1 MMQFHNV
8 DHQDKKI
15 TAKLSTFSSL
25 YHLPFELNPLVVA
38 TKKAL
43 MGLTLG
49 SLCLATLPVFA
60 QLNTQG
66 QNNQQANVPA
76 YKLTEAT
83 GQNDSQ
89 TINIDNKPSTTL
101 PKITVVAEVDENPG
115 YAGGQVTST
124 NHMGFLGNKDF
135 LETPF
140 NALSYTNDYIE
151 NRQATDITDVIAT
164 TDPSVYTSG
173 VSGQN
178 LESFKIRGLDSN
190 ISDVTVGGLYGIAP
204 RYRSSPEMFER
215 IEVLKGPSAMLNG
228 MAPNGSV
235 GGAINLVTKRAD
247 DDPLTQVKIDYLS
260 DSQVGG
266 HVDIGRRFGDNKQFG
281 ARFNG
286 VYRDGDTPI
295 NNQNKKVQLAALGL
309 DWRGERARLSG
320 DVYHSNEYTIGPT
333 RGLNLAPG
341 VPLPNLPSSDTL
353 LNPDWAF
360 NDSQDKGVSAR
371 GEFDINDDVMF
382 YAALGYSDNT
392 FKSRG
397 AAVSVLKNTAG
408 DYETMIGDL
417 KDTVD
422 KKSGEVGVKG
432 AFETGPINHELALN
446 ITGYQ
451 DNGVLA
457 GNFYRDN
464 LIINNFNNLVW
475 PSYDDVPFTDPEL
488 LKTQSRLSSYGLA
501 DTLSFNEGKYQL
513 TLGVRHQRVE
523 TEQAGLFASGKDYDE
538 SETTPAVAFM
548 AKLSEGVS
556 VYGNYIEGLTK
567 GTTAPV
573 AAVNAGEVFAPFK
586 TKQKELGI
594 KVDSGKF
601 THTLSVFNISKPT
614 DYIDPISKRYSVDG
628 EQQNR
633 GIEWGFFGSPIEDV
647 RLMGGVTYIDAE
659 ITKATD
665 KEYEGNQAADVPKW
679 QAKLGAEWDQPYIP
693 NLTLTA
699 NVTALSEQYINNDN
713 KLALPGYALLDL
725 GARYKTT
732 VGRYPLTIR
741 SSIHNV
747 TDKSYWAKPHYT
759 SLAIG
764 DPRTFMLSATMD
776 F

>member
-1 MMQFHNV
+1 MKQFHNV
-8 DHQDKKI
+8 DLQVKKI
-15 TAKLSTFSSL
+15 KAKISPLS
-25 YHLPFELNPLVVA
+25 LPFKPNPLMIA
-38 TKKAL
+38 TRKVLKVIAV
-43 MGLTLG
+43 G
-49 SLCLATLPVFA
+49 SMCLATSSTFA
-60 QLNTQG
+60 QLYTQD
-66 QNNQQANVPA
+66 QD
-76 YKLTEAT
+76 
-83 GQNDSQ
+83 DSQ
-89 TINIDNKPSTTL
+89 TNRSTNKLTTDTSQQNDPQNKAPNNEPTITL
-101 PKITVVAEVDENPG
+101 PKITVIAKSESNPA

-140 NALSYTNDYIE
+140 NAVSYTKDYIKD
-151 NRQATDITDVIAT
+151 RQAGDITDVIAA

-178 LESFKIRGLDSN
+178 LESFKIRGFDSN
-190 ISDVTVGGLYGIAP
+190 ISDVTVGGLYGVAP

-247 DDPLTQVKIDYLS
+247 DVPLTQVTVDYLS

-286 VYRDGDTPI
+286 VYRDGDTAI
-295 NNQNKKVQLAALGL
+295 NNQTKKTRLAALGV
-309 DWRGERARLSG
+309 DWKGDRIRLSG
-320 DVYHSNEYTIGPT
+320 DLYDSNEYTNGPT

-341 VPLPNLPSSDTL
+341 VPLPNPPSSDTL

-360 NDSQDKGVSAR
+360 NDSQDKGASVR
-371 GEFDINDDVMF
+371 GEFDINDDMMF
-382 YAALGYSDNT
+382 YASLGYGDNT
-392 FKSRG
+392 FKSRS

-408 DYETMIGDL
+408 DYETLIGDL
-417 KDTVD
+417 KDTVE
-422 KKSGEVGVKG
+422 KKSGEIGLKG
-432 AFETGPINHELALN
+432 SFETGSLEHQLALN
-446 ITGYQ
+446 ITAYKE
-451 DNGVLA
+451 NGALA

-464 LIINNFNNLVW
+464 LINNNFNNLKW

-488 LKTQSRLSSYGLA
+488 LRTQSLLSSYGLA

-513 TLGVRHQRVE
+513 TLGLRHQRVE
-523 TEQAGLFASGKDYDE
+523 TKQSGLFGTGKDYDE
-538 SETTPAVAFM
+538 SETTPSVAFI
-548 AKLSEGVS
+548 AKLKEGVS
-556 VYGNYIEGLTK
+556 IYGNYIEGLTK

-594 KVDSGKF
+594 KVDSGDF
-601 THTLSVFNISKPT
+601 SNTLSAFVITKPT

-628 EQQNR
+628 KQQNR
-633 GIEWGFFGSPIEDV
+633 GLEWSFFGSPIQDV
-647 RLMGGVTYIDAE
+647 RLIGGITYIDAKIE
-659 ITKATD
+659 KATN
-665 KEYEGNQAADVPKW
+665 KEHEGNQAADVPKW

-699 NVTALSEQYINNDN
+699 NVNALSEQYINNDN
-713 KLALPGYALLDL
+713 KLSLPGRTLLDL
-725 GARYKTT
+725 GARYKTSI
-732 VGRYPLTIR
+732 GQYPLTIR
-741 SSIHNV
+741 STINNV
-747 TDKSYWAKPHYT
+747 TNKSYWAKPHYT
-759 SLAIG
+759 SLGIG